1 VNAVTSSPSRKT
13 KADGLRPIDIRHDLP
28 QLADLI
34 EIVFRDTMD
43 ESGRAAIRE
52 MRYLS
57 QMGLGWRLLSGLP
70 DAALGMGQ
78 GYVWIEDG
86 KLVGNSS
93 IYPAN
98 WPRHLGEAWLIANVG
113 THPEYRRKG
122 IARQLVLASM
132 ELIRRKG
139 AEHAILQVD
148 YDNQKAINLYEE
160 LGFVR
165 ERAFTLWSRS
175 ALVTGIPLPNAEIL
189 VSQPRSSEWQA
200 LYHLAEAER
209 PNERGGLAWLKP
221 LHPDEFRASLWKSLT
236 GIFSLNNTERL
247 IVRDTATQEI
257 SAYLAVERSFV
268 SRSRLILIRKS
279 GSPLDYAQALLG
291 NALRRYNSSGFMLE
305 HPYDD
310 TALNPMLEEM
320 RFRPSRS
327 IWHMRYSY

>member
-1 VNAVTSSPSRKT
+1 VNAVTSSPSRKGQ
-13 KADGLRPIDIRHDLP
+13 ADGIRPIDIRHDLP

-98 WPRHLGEAWLIANVG
+98 WPRDLGEAWLIANVG
-113 THPEYRRKG
+113 THPDYRRKG
-122 IARQLVLASM
+122 IARQLVLASI
-132 ELIRRKG
+132 ELIRQKG
-139 AEHAILQVD
+139 ASHAILQVD
-148 YDNQKAINLYEE
+148 YDNQKAIDLYEE

-165 ERAFTLWSRS
+165 ERAYNLWTRS
-175 ALVTGIPLPNAEIL
+175 ALVTGLPLPNDDVL
-189 VSQPRSSEWQA
+189 VSQPRSSDWRQ

-209 PNERGGLAWLKP
+209 PNERGGLAWLRP
-221 LHPDEFRASLWKSLT
+221 LHPDAFRSSLWKSLT
-236 GIFSLNNTERL
+236 GLFSLSNTEQL
-247 IVRDTATQEI
+247 IVRESPTQDI

-268 SRSRLILIRKS
+268 SRNRLILIRKS
-279 GSPLDYAQALLG
+279 DSPLEYAQALLG
-291 NALRRYNSSGFMLE
+291 NALRRYNSSGFHLE
-305 HPYDD
+305 HPHDD
-310 TALNPMLEEM
+310 MALSPLLEEM
-320 RFRPSRS
+320 RFRSSRS
-327 IWHMRYSY
+327 IWHMRFSF